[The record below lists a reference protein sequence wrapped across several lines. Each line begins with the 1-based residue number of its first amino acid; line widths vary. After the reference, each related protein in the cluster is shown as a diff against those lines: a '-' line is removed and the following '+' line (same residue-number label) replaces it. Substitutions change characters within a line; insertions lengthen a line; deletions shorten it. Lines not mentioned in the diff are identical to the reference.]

1 MEKFTELIDFA
12 IQEEIKA
19 NKLYRDASQKID
31 DKSAQE
37 MLKDMA
43 EMEKGHEA
51 KLRAL
56 KEGRI
61 EKIEAEKVQDLKI
74 GNYLADVELRVNS
87 TIQEILI
94 YAIKSEMKAFDL
106 YTDLSRVI
114 VDADKKALL
123 AGLASEELKHKNTLE
138 VLYDDNINREN

>member
-1 MEKFTELIDFA
+1 MEKLTELINFA

-19 NKLYRDASQKID
+19 NKLYTDASQKIE

-56 KEGRI
+56 KEGRV

-123 AGLASEELKHKNTLE
+123 AGLASEELKHKNSLE

>member
-1 MEKFTELIDFA
+1 MQKLTELIDFA

-19 NKLYRDASQKID
+19 NKLYTDASRKIE

-56 KEGRI
+56 KEGRV
-61 EKIEAEKVQDLKI
+61 EKIQAEKVQDLKI
-74 GNYLADVELRVNS
+74 GNYLVDVELRVNS

-94 YAIKSEMKAFDL
+94 YAIKSEMKAYDL
-106 YTDLSRVI
+106 YTDLSRII
-114 VDADKKALL
+114 VDPDKKALL
-123 AGLASEELKHKNTLE
+123 SGLASEELKHKNTLE